1 MGRVIDEGDTIRVRT
16 GYVPRPQAIAFHA
29 RSERYACLVAHRR
42 FGKTVAAI
50 NDLIRACYTTPLE
63 NVRVAYIAPYL
74 SQSKAIAWD
83 YVLEYTSAI
92 PDIKVNHSELR
103 VDFPN
108 GARIRLFGADNY
120 NAMRGLFFDYV
131 VLDEPSDFPASA
143 WPTVIRPA
151 LADRKG
157 RATFI
162 GTPKG
167 RNEFWEIYN
176 NAKDDPNWFTAMY
189 KASETGILDQGELE
203 EARRAMGDD
212 RYEQEFECSFEAA
225 IQGAYYAVEM
235 KDAMNDG
242 RITRVPYDPALGVVT
257 AWDLGIGDSTAIWFA
272 QFYGQ
277 EIRIIDYHENSG
289 VGLDAYAKA
298 LSEKPYHY
306 EQHILPHDVRVKE
319 LGTGKSRL
327 ETLEALGIRDV
338 EIAPKLSVD
347 DGIQAARSM
356 LARCW
361 FDGGNCERGI
371 EALRQYRRD
380 FDEKLK
386 TWRGRPLH
394 DWTSHGADAFRY
406 LAVGYKPADNWGSGP
421 IRRNLRGIA

>member
-16 GYVPRPQAIAFHA
+16 GYVPRPQAVAFHA

-50 NDLIRACYTTPLE
+50 NDLIRSCYTTPLD

-120 NAMRGLFFDYV
+120 NAMRGLYFDAV
-131 VLDEPSDFPASA
+131 VLDEPADFPASA
-143 WPTVIRPA
+143 WPTVIRPCI
-151 LADRKG
+151 ADRKG

-167 RNEFWEIYN
+167 KNEFWEIYH
-176 NAKDDPNWFTAMY
+176 NAKDDPNWYTAMF
-189 KASETGILDQGELE
+189 KASETGILDQEELE
-203 EARRAMGDD
+203 EARKAMGDD
-212 RYEQEFECSFEAA
+212 RYEQEFEMSFEAA
-225 IQGAYYAVEM
+225 IAGAYYAKEM
-235 KDAMNDG
+235 KAATDDG
-242 RITRVPYDPALGVVT
+242 RITRVPYDPAASVVT
-257 AWDLGIGDSTAIWFA
+257 AFDLGVGDSTAIFFA
-272 QFYGQ
+272 QFVGQ
-277 EIRIIDYHENSG
+277 EVRIIDYYESSG
-289 VGLDAYAKA
+289 VGLDHYAKV
-298 LSEKPYHY
+298 LHDKGYVYEK
-306 EQHILPHDVRVKE
+306 HILPHDVRVRE

-327 ETLEALGIRDV
+327 ETLDALGVRNI
-338 EIAPKLSVD
+338 EIAPQLGVD

-361 FDGGNCERGI
+361 FDEENCDRGI
-371 EALRQYRRD
+371 EALRQYRRE
-380 FDEKLK
+380 FDERLK

-406 LAVGYKPADNWGSGP
+406 LAVGYRKTDDWGEP

>member
-1 MGRVIDEGDTIRVRT
+1 MTTRTIR
-16 GYVPRPQAIAFHA
+16 YKPRKLLKPFHK
-29 RSERYACLVAHRR
+29 RSERYAIIVAHRR

-50 NDLIRACYTTPLE
+50 NDLIRDALTISRK
-63 NVRVAYIAPYL
+63 NVRVAYIAPYYR
-74 SQSKAIAWD
+74 QAKAIAWD
-83 YVLEYTSAI
+83 YLLEYTR
-92 PDIKVNHSELR
+92 DIEGSVANASELR

-120 NAMRGLFFDYV
+120 DAMRGLYFDSV
-131 VLDEPSDFPASA
+131 VADEPADFPANA

-167 RNEFWEIYN
+167 KNEFWDIWHE
-176 NAKDDPNWFTAMY
+176 AQDDPNWYAEMFR
-189 KASETGILDQGELE
+189 ASETSILDQEELD
-203 EARRAMGDD
+203 EARQTMGDD
-212 RYEQEFECSFEAA
+212 RYDQEFECSFEAA
-225 IQGAYYAVEM
+225 IQGAYYAKEM
-235 KDAMNDG
+235 KAAGEDG
-242 RITRVPYDPALGVVT
+242 RICAVLYDRAASVVT
-257 AWDLGIGDSTAIWFA
+257 AWDLGIGDSTAIWFG
-272 QFYGQ
+272 QFVGR
-277 EIRIIDYHENSG
+277 EVRIIDYYENSG
-289 VGLDAYAKA
+289 VGLDHYAKV
-298 LSEKPYHY
+298 LLDKEYHY
-306 EQHILPHDVRVKE
+306 EQHILPHDVQVKE

-327 ETLEALGIRDV
+327 ETLDALGIRHI
-338 EIAPKLSVD
+338 EIAPKLAVE

-356 LARCW
+356 IPRCW
-361 FDGGNCERGI
+361 FDESKCTRGV

-380 FDEKLK
+380 YDERLK

-406 LAVGYKPADNWGSGP
+406 LAVGYKPAADWGEP